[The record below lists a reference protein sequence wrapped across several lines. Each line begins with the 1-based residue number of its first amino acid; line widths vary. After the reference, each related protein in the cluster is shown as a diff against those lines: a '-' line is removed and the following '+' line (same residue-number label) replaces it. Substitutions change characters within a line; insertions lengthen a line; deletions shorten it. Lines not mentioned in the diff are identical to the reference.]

1 MNWIDLLLIAVIG
14 LGAWSGWKR
23 GFISGMLGLLTWV
36 GSLAAGFFFYMPV
49 TSGIERITLRLG
61 AWAQPVGFL
70 VTLLI
75 ARLLLS
81 AFAGVLLRQ
90 APEEAHR
97 HAANKALGLVP
108 GFFNGLLYA
117 IIISALLLT
126 LPVQNAVSDKT
137 RESSLAN
144 QFMQPANWLEDRLA
158 PIFSEPLRNTV
169 AKPAA
174 THKGTESVTLPYKVA
189 RSSVREDLE
198 AKMLDLVNE
207 ERQKAGLKPV
217 AADPEMTVV
226 ARAHSKDMFAK
237 GFFAHV
243 NVEGKDPFDRM
254 RAGSVKFRTAGENLA
269 LARTLQQAHNGLMN
283 SPGHRANILQPRF
296 GRLGIGILD
305 GGIYGLM
312 VTQNFRN

>member
-1 MNWIDLLLIAVIG
+1 MNWIDLVLIAVIG
-14 LGAWSGWKR
+14 LGIWSGWQR
-23 GFISGMLGLLTWV
+23 GFIIGTLSLLTWV
-36 GSLAAGFFFYMPV
+36 GSLAAGFFFYLPV
-49 TSGIERITLRLG
+49 AAGIERLTLRLG
-61 AWAQPVGFL
+61 AWTQPVAFL
-70 VTLLI
+70 VTVLI
-75 ARLLLS
+75 VRLLLS

-90 APEEAHR
+90 AGEEAHR
-97 HAANKALGLVP
+97 HTANKVLGLIP

-117 IIISALLLT
+117 IIVSALLLT
-126 LPVQNAVSDKT
+126 LPVQNTVSDTT
-137 RESSLAN
+137 RESKLAN
-144 QFMQPANWLEDRLA
+144 RFMQPANWLEDRLA

-169 AKPAA
+169 AKPAVHNGA
-174 THKGTESVTLPYKVA
+174 ESVKLPYKVA
-189 RSSVREDLE
+189 RANVRKDLE

-217 AADPEMTVV
+217 AADPEMAVV
-226 ARAHSKDMFAK
+226 ARAHSRDMFAK

-243 NVEGKDPFDRM
+243 NLDGKDPFERM
-254 RAGSVKFRTAGENLA
+254 RAGGVRFRTAGENLA

>member
-90 APEEAHR
+90 APEEAHS

-158 PIFSEPLRNTV
+158 PIFSEPLRNTCSQTGSHTQRHRIGN
-169 AKPAA
+169 A
-174 THKGTESVTLPYKVA
+174 SV
-189 RSSVREDLE
+189 
-198 AKMLDLVNE
+198 
-207 ERQKAGLKPV
+207 
-217 AADPEMTVV
+217 
-226 ARAHSKDMFAK
+226 
-237 GFFAHV
+237 
-243 NVEGKDPFDRM
+243 
-254 RAGSVKFRTAGENLA
+254 
-269 LARTLQQAHNGLMN
+269 
-283 SPGHRANILQPRF
+283 
-296 GRLGIGILD
+296 
-305 GGIYGLM
+305 
-312 VTQNFRN
+312 